1 MDSMRDIFGTPRP
14 VAVVTGGARRVGRYL
29 CKALAASGYR
39 VAVHARSSFEEAQN
53 LASQFREQ
61 ETEALAVQADLT
73 RESQVKSMFDQIQW
87 YFGRIDV
94 MINTAAIW
102 DPTPLTQ
109 VTAEDVESH
118 FRANVLGTFLC
129 CQWAG
134 RRMVDQ
140 PTGGAIVNIGDWGVA
155 RPYPGFSAYFAAKG
169 TITTLTQDF
178 AVELAAANP
187 AIRVNA
193 IHPGQV
199 LLPEDASE
207 QRKQAIID
215 STLVK
220 RLGRPEDVYR
230 AVRFLAE
237 SRFVTGVAVPVDGG
251 RSIYSVGEVD
261 ETIAG

>member
-1 MDSMRDIFGTPRP
+1 MDSLRDIFGTPRP

-29 CKALAASGYR
+29 CQELAAAGYR
-39 VAVHARSSFEEAQN
+39 VAIHARGAFGDAQD
-53 LASQFREQ
+53 LATLIREQ
-61 ETEALAVQADLT
+61 ENEALAVQADLT
-73 RESQVKSMFDQIQW
+73 REIEVKAMFDQIQW
-87 YFGRIDV
+87 YFGRIDL
-94 MINTAAIW
+94 MINNAAIW
-102 DPTPLTQ
+102 NPTPLTQ
-109 VTAEDVESH
+109 VTAEEVESH

-140 PTGGAIVNIGDWGVA
+140 PHGGAIVNIGDWGVA

-169 TITTLTQDF
+169 TITTLTQNF

-199 LLPEDASE
+199 LLPEDATD
-207 QRKQAIID
+207 QRKQAIIE

-220 RLGRPEDVYR
+220 RLGRPEDVFR
-230 AVRFLAE
+230 AIRFLAE
-237 SRFVTGVAVPVDGG
+237 SRFVTGIAVPVDGG
-251 RSIYSVGEVD
+251 RTIYSAGEVD
-261 ETIAG
+261 ETVTG

>member
-1 MDSMRDIFGTPRP
+1 MDSLQDIFGTSRP

-29 CKALAASGYR
+29 CEALAASGYR
-39 VAVHARSSFEEAQN
+39 VAIHAHDSIEAAQE
-53 LASQFREQ
+53 LAARFREQ
-61 ETEALAVQADLT
+61 EIEALVVQADLT
-73 RESQVKSMFDQIQW
+73 QEGQVKAMFDQIQW
-87 YFGRIDV
+87 YFGRINL
-94 MINTAAIW
+94 MINCAAIW
-102 DPTPLTQ
+102 NPTPLTQ
-109 VTAEDVESH
+109 VTAEDVEAH

-140 PTGGAIVNIGDWGVA
+140 PHGGAIINIGDWGVA

-169 TITTLTQDF
+169 TIITLTQDF

-220 RLGRPEDVYR
+220 RLGRPEDVFR

-251 RSIYSVGEVD
+251 RTIYSVGEVN
-261 ETIAG
+261 ETVTG